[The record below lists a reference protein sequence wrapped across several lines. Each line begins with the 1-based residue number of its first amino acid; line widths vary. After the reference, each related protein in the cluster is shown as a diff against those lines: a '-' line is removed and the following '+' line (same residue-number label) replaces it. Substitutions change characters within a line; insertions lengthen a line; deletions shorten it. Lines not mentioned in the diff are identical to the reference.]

1 MNIMEDPAV
10 LFTFCPQ
17 KENDQGIMKMYS
29 RHLNNQGI
37 TLIEL
42 LIGSSL
48 LVIVLGIAFSLHSF
62 GTRSFS
68 SGASRGD
75 VQQNARL
82 VADFITS
89 EIRFA
94 KNADILE
101 SFSSSEEF
109 EENFHYI
116 FLESGSIM
124 YKEKGENLLEKFS
137 DISQKVDFELS
148 FKISDDLHNDNDN
161 VLKLIVSAEDDN
173 ERDFEVKTELII
185 LNLTDKISGL
195 EDNDPGTGIRFQ
207 LPSEL
212 EDT

>member
-1 MNIMEDPAV
+1 
-10 LFTFCPQ
+10 
-17 KENDQGIMKMYS
+17 MKMCY
-29 RHLNNQGI
+29 RHLNNKGT

-62 GTRSFS
+62 GTTSFS
-68 SGASRGD
+68 SGASRVD

-82 VADFITS
+82 AADFITS

-94 KNADILE
+94 KNVDIVDIEDILE
-101 SFSSSEEF
+101 SSEEF
-109 EENFHYI
+109 AENFHYI
-116 FLESGSIM
+116 FFDESGSIM
-124 YKEKGENLLEKFS
+124 YKEKGDPPLEKFS

-161 VLKLIVSAEDDN
+161 VLKLIVSAKDDN
-173 ERDFEVKTELII
+173 ARDFEVKTEVII
-185 LNLTDKISGL
+185 LNLTDKITGL
-195 EDNDPGTGIRFQ
+195 EKGTGIRFQ

>member
-1 MNIMEDPAV
+1 
-10 LFTFCPQ
+10 
-17 KENDQGIMKMYS
+17 MKMCY
-29 RHLNNQGI
+29 RHLNKQGT

-62 GTRSFS
+62 GTTSFS
-68 SGASRGD
+68 SGASRVD

-82 VADFITS
+82 AADFITS

-94 KNADILE
+94 KNVDILE
-101 SFSSSEEF
+101 SFSSSGEF
-109 EENFHYI
+109 AENFHYI

-148 FKISDDLHNDNDN
+148 FTISDDLHNDNDN

-173 ERDFEVKTELII
+173 ARDFEVKTEVII
-185 LNLTDKISGL
+185 LNLTDKIIKL
-195 EDNDPGTGIRFQ
+195 ENNKPGTGIRFQ